1 MPPARIDV
9 WLADLCASGL
19 ILDALDARL
28 TLLPPE
34 ERARAEG
41 MGDLIRSRGWRRARI
56 VLRLVLATHVGLT
69 QARAPLVVS
78 SRGKPRL
85 ASLGPEFSLSHS
97 GALLLLA
104 VSPRGPLGVD
114 IETRT
119 TVEMDERRRTAIER
133 AATALAPDAPLPS
146 SSVVQRFLQAW
157 TRLEAVAKATGAG
170 IGQVLTELAITG
182 PASALEDRQVMSAA
196 AMLVAE
202 GQPLRVEDLALDG
215 RAVAAIAVPRDAE
228 SNLRLFPSSPAGVGA
243 LETLALGRD

>member
-1 MPPARIDV
+1 
-9 WLADLCASGL
+9 
-19 ILDALDARL
+19 
-28 TLLPPE
+28 
-34 ERARAEG
+34 

-196 AMLVAE
+196 A
-202 GQPLRVEDLALDG
+202 VEDLALDG